1 MIKKIIGLIVIVLLL
16 TGCSVDYNLY
26 IDKSNVSE
34 EIIFNGETIRLQPYP
49 VFYDA
54 DGFSE
59 NGTKLPDVIYYE
71 MNNTNNNTVLS
82 YIFDWND
89 YSRSRAP
96 RTCLKSHNLVRKNDN
111 TYMLSTSAGISC
123 FNQYSNLDSINVSI
137 KLNSDYYTF
146 ISKNA
151 DSGYNGTY
159 IWNIT
164 RDNEKTKHVQMI
176 FKDKENREVPNDNPY
191 NEVPTPNDKKE
202 NPKLEEIREV
212 SKNHMGLIIGGS
224 FFLLF
229 IVLFIIIKIKSRKR

>member
-26 IDKSNVSE
+26 IDISNVSE
-34 EIIFNGETIRLQPYP
+34 EIIFNGETIKLQPYP
-49 VFYDA
+49 VFYDV

-59 NGTKLPDVIYYE
+59 DGIKLPDVTYYE
-71 MNNTNNNTVLS
+71 MNNINNSTTLS

-89 YSRSRAP
+89 YGRSRAP
-96 RTCLKSHNLVRKNDN
+96 RTCLKSHNLIRKNDN

-123 FNQYSNLDSINVSI
+123 FNQYSNLDSINVSV
-137 KLNSDYYTF
+137 KVNSDYYTV
-146 ISKNA
+146 ISTNA

-176 FKDKENREVPNDNPY
+176 FEDKKNREEPNGDPYYEEPTYNDKE
-191 NEVPTPNDKKE
+191 E
-202 NPKLEEIREV
+202 NKKLEEIREV